1 MGTERQENRLRSVW
15 RPIWD
20 DMPARVVFVRSKSP
34 AGMEPR
40 LAKEATS
47 LARAGYEVH
56 AILWDRTRSFPAR
69 EIRDGI
75 RIHRYRLAAPEGT
88 PGLARRLPRWQWFV
102 LRKAARLRPDVIHAV
117 DLDTAWAS
125 RAAAHI
131 TGARLVYDVFDFYAD
146 MITADVPLKLRER
159 LAVAERRMIE
169 RADLVIVPDLRR
181 RAQFRGARPQKI
193 VEIMN
198 VPEDRPIPTK
208 PDSEFTVF
216 YGGMIA
222 KDRGLLDLLAACEST
237 GARLIVAGH
246 GPDEAALLPHLES
259 SPASMFLGTVPY
271 DEVLRRTAASH
282 VVAAL
287 YDPNVP
293 NNRFAAP
300 NKVFEAMMCAKP
312 VITSDGIA
320 IADLVRSVGCGV
332 VVPYGDRAAL
342 QRALEQLMLSPAE
355 CDRLG
360 ARGRAAFE
368 SGYQWKAMEARLVGA
383 YGTLLGPRAPAG
395 SGPSS
400 IG

>member
-1 MGTERQENRLRSVW
+1 
-15 RPIWD
+15 
-20 DMPARVVFVRSKSP
+20 
-34 AGMEPR
+34 
-40 LAKEATS
+40 
-47 LARAGYEVH
+47 
-56 AILWDRTRSFPAR
+56 
-69 EIRDGI
+69 
-75 RIHRYRLAAPEGT
+75 
-88 PGLARRLPRWQWFV
+88 
-102 LRKAARLRPDVIHAV
+102 
-117 DLDTAWAS
+117 
-125 RAAAHI
+125 
-131 TGARLVYDVFDFYAD
+131 
-146 MITADVPLKLRER
+146 
-159 LAVAERRMIE
+159 MIE

-181 RAQFRGARPQKI
+181 QAQFRGARPRKI

-198 VPEDRPIPTK
+198 VPEDRPLPTK
-208 PDSEFTVF
+208 PDPEFTVF

-259 SPASMFLGTVPY
+259 SPASMFLATVPY

-293 NNRFAAP
+293 NNRYAAP

-332 VVPYGDRAAL
+332 VVRYGDRPAL

-368 SGYQWKAMEARLVGA
+368 AGYQGEAMEAPPVAGH
-383 YGTLLGPRAPAG
+383 GTVLGSHAPPG
-395 SGPSS
+395 SAARS
-400 IG
+400 IGLARAVA

>member
-1 MGTERQENRLRSVW
+1 MRNGTGRTRTGTERQENRLRSAW

-34 AGMEPR
+34 AGIEPR

-47 LARAGYEVH
+47 LVRAGYEVH

-69 EIRDGI
+69 EILDGI
-75 RIHRYRLAAPEGT
+75 RIHRYHLQAPEGT

-125 RAAAHI
+125 RAAARI

-159 LAVAERRMIE
+159 LAAAERRMIE

-181 RAQFRGARPQKI
+181 QAQFRGARPQKI

-198 VPEDRPIPTK
+198 VPEDRPLPTK
-208 PDSEFTVF
+208 PDPEFTVF

-246 GPDEAALLPHLES
+246 GPD
-259 SPASMFLGTVPY
+259 G
-271 DEVLRRTAASH
+271 
-282 VVAAL
+282 
-287 YDPNVP
+287 
-293 NNRFAAP
+293 
-300 NKVFEAMMCAKP
+300 
-312 VITSDGIA
+312 
-320 IADLVRSVGCGV
+320 
-332 VVPYGDRAAL
+332 AAL